1 MSEPCSVCGT
11 DLKKPYKHTRIKSVS
26 SMEWKDYNKKNP
38 KVKHTDRPGTIITYL
53 VLMMLLLQRMYD
65 RRRGVEWNLF
75 F

>member
-11 DLKKPYKHTRIKSVS
+11 DLKKPYKHTRIASVS

-38 KVKHTDRPGTIITYL
+38 KVKHTDRPGTIISYL
-53 VLMMLLLQRMYD
+53 FLCSFIMYN

-75 F
+75 Y